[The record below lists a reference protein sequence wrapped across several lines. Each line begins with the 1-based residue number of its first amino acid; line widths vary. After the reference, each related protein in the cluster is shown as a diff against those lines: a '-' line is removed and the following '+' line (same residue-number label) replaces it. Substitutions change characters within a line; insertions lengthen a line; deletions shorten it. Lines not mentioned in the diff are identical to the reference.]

1 MKSFYIVTAFLIGMF
16 WMSCKII
23 NPSEKIPTYVH
34 IDSFAF
40 RQPTAG
46 QGTASHDVT
55 SVLVYYNNN
64 PVGFFDLPVTF
75 PVITTG
81 DSGTLTVSP
90 AVTVNGLHDFQST
103 YEYYT
108 FDNKILK
115 TNPGKV
121 VMMLDTTGYNAQAH
135 FPWSDDFEAGNGF
148 SALSFDSLK
157 ADTSAADVFEGHRCG
172 RIDMQPDSLC
182 VILADKSFS
191 MNPAGLTYLELN
203 YKCSTPFEVG
213 VQVINTSVVGHNVID
228 ANIFIVGG
236 NPNPNGWKKM
246 YISIQSVAQQFPNEQ
261 YKILIKGLQGTG
273 GYILLDNLK
282 VVGDQ

>member
-1 MKSFYIVTAFLIGMF
+1 MKSFYIVTAFLLGMF

-40 RQPTAG
+40 RQPSAG
-46 QGTASHDVT
+46 QGTASHDIT
-55 SVLVYYNNN
+55 SVSVYYNNN
-64 PVGFFDLPVTF
+64 PVGFFDLPATF

-81 DSGTLTVSP
+81 DSGVLTLSP

-103 YEYYT
+103 YQYYT

-121 VMMLDTTGYNAQAH
+121 ATMLDTTGYNTLAH
-135 FPWSDDFEAGNGF
+135 FPWSDDFESGNGF
-148 SALSFDSLK
+148 TDFVGGTLVV
-157 ADTSAADVFEGHRCG
+157 DTNAADVFEGHRCA
-172 RIDMQPDSLC
+172 RIDMKPDSTFYA
-182 VILADKSFS
+182 VAAGTRFS
-191 MNPAGLTYLELN
+191 MDPAGQTYLELN
-203 YKCSTPFEVG
+203 YRCSTPFEIG
-213 VQVINTSVVGHNVID
+213 VRAFDATSTGDVNV
-228 ANIFIVGG
+228 FLVGG

-246 YISIQSVAQQFPNEQ
+246 YISIQAVAQQYPNSQ
-261 YKILIKGLQGTG
+261 YSILIKGLQGTG

-282 VVGDQ
+282 VVGD

>member
-55 SVLVYYNNN
+55 SVSVYYNNN

-81 DSGTLTVSP
+81 DSGLLTVSP

-121 VMMLDTTGYNAQAH
+121 VMMLDTTGYNAKAH
-135 FPWSDDFEAGNGF
+135 FPWSDDFESGNGF
-148 SALSFDSLK
+148 TSLSGGNLVP
-157 ADTSAADVFEGHRCG
+157 DTNAADVFEGHRCG
-172 RIDMQPDSLC
+172 RIDMKPDSTFYA
-182 VILADKSFS
+182 VAGAYFS
-191 MNPAGLTYLELN
+191 MDPAGLTYLELN
-203 YKCSTPFEVG
+203 YKCSTPFEIG
-213 VQVINTSVVGHNVID
+213 VQVLSSPTSVAAD
-228 ANIFIVGG
+228 ATVLLVGG

-246 YISIQSVAQQFPNEQ
+246 YISIQAVAQQFPNET
-261 YKILIKGLQGTG
+261 YRILVKGLQGTG